1 METRELK
8 IMSVEELKPTA
19 NLDTI
24 RDGRGGIFTFIPH
37 DPIVEFNFNIIKAG
51 KVRGNHFHP
60 EFDEYLLLTSG
71 EGVIVSINQETHKED
86 FIYLSKGQCTVTPK
100 GTSHVFIAI
109 SDCEAIAML
118 TKKWDDCEK
127 PIVHQNL
134 GMGKGDHG
142 DPESPYH
149 KDV

>member
-1 METRELK
+1 MDVKEL
-8 IMSVEELKPTA
+8 VPTA
-19 NLDTI
+19 NLNTI
-24 RDGRGGIFTFIPH
+24 RDGRGGIFTFIPKA
-37 DPIVEFNFNIIKAG
+37 PIVEFNFNIIKAG

-60 EFDEYLLLTSG
+60 EFDEYFMITSG
-71 EGVIVSINQETHKED
+71 EGVIVNVEPSTGKED
-86 FIYLSKGQCTVTPK
+86 FIYLSKGHCAFTPK
-100 GTSHVFIAI
+100 GTSHVFVAI
-109 SDCEAIAML
+109 SDCEAVAML

-149 KDV
+149 NDEQE